1 MTPTFE
7 VLGTEPGTLTLDDGF
22 QAFVAG
28 YTGRD
33 RAAVQHHIDELAAI
47 GVAPPPEV
55 PMFYPMDAELVST
68 AEAFDDRPTLTSG
81 EVEPLYIRHRGRWY
95 FGVASDHTD
104 RDLETEDILRSKLAC
119 PKPVGGQVVPID
131 DLGTFELDA
140 LDARSSVDGADYQAG
155 SLAGLRQ
162 PADVIGRLLER
173 HDLGDGDLVVLGGT
187 LPLLDGTFTAGA
199 EWRLE
204 IDLPD
209 GTRLA
214 HTYTMNRKEA
224 H

>member
-1 MTPTFE
+1 MTPTFD
-7 VLGTEPGTLTLDDGF
+7 VLGPTPRSITLDPAYR
-22 QAFVAG
+22 AFVAG

-47 GVAPPPEV
+47 GVAPPPEI
-55 PMFYPMDAELVST
+55 PMYYPMNAALVST
-68 AEAFDDRPTLTSG
+68 AASFEDRETLTSG
-81 EVEPLYIRHRGRWY
+81 EVEPLYVRHMGDWY
-95 FGVASDHTD
+95 LGVASDHTD

-119 PKPVGGQVVPID
+119 PKPTGGQLIPIG
-131 DLGTFELDA
+131 DLDRFQIDGLEATCT
-140 LDARSSVDGADYQAG
+140 VDGETYQSG

-187 LPLLDGTFTAGA
+187 LPLLDGVFRSGTD
-199 EWRLE
+199 WRLT
-204 IDLPD
+204 ITLPD
-209 GTRLA
+209 QTTLT